1 MAYANRPEAIGPILA
16 QIPAGEDDQQLQI
29 HYVYCLREIKSGW
42 SPEQKQTLLA
52 WFRKAKDWRGGASF
66 PGFINRLFESSLEFF
81 DEQERQA
88 AYAAIPE
95 YAPVDDEAL
104 LASLR
109 RRDGHV
115 QPNVFARKTGTN
127 LYSEQEIFEYMMYDP
142 MTTMATRE
150 QGVEVYEKACAKCH
164 RLGELGEDYGPDLT
178 TISNRFTRRD
188 MLEAVL
194 WPSREISD
202 QYGSWRIETK
212 DDVYSALIL
221 EEDEASV
228 TILIP
233 DLDRPVSIQRAD
245 IVDMRESD
253 VSIMPEGL
261 LDEFQMR
268 ETAGLFRLLQ
278 ETAADES
285 GD

>member
-1 MAYANRPEAIGPILA
+1 VGVVPQPGHGFLESTVLTDVLAGPG
-16 QIPAGEDDQQLQI
+16 P
-29 HYVYCLREIKSGW
+29 
-42 SPEQKQTLLA
+42 
-52 WFRKAKDWRGGASF
+52 
-66 PGFINRLFESSLEFF
+66 
-81 DEQERQA
+81 
-88 AYAAIPE
+88 
-95 YAPVDDEAL
+95 
-104 LASLR
+104 
-109 RRDGHV
+109 
-115 QPNVFARKTGTN
+115 FAR
-127 LYSEQEIFEYMMYDP
+127 
-142 MTTMATRE
+142 
-150 QGVEVYEKACAKCH
+150 

-178 TISNRFTRRD
+178 TIGNRFTRRD

-202 QYGSWRIETK
+202 QYGSWRIETE

-233 DLDRPVSIQRAD
+233 DLDRPVSIQRED

-261 LDEFQMR
+261 LDEFEMR
-268 ETAGLFRLLQ
+268 QTAGLFRLLQ
-278 ETAADES
+278 ETASSGES